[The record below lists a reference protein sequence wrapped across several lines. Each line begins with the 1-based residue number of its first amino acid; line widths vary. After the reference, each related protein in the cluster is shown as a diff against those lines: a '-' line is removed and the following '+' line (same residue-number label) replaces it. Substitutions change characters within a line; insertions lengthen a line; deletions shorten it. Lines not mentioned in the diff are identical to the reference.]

1 MTTSDNSALLTKNYP
16 TTTTTMYHHHHRL
29 AEWIPQRTP
38 SPTYYHHHQ
47 QEQQL
52 IRSPPPSSSSRATL
66 QINNNRPESRS
77 SSQSIPPI
85 LTTTTKQ
92 QQQWPRQW
100 LWTGVEIPVLNLR
113 ALRDSIEPNHSL
125 ESGEVLSY
133 SFGSDRWKVEVVKGH
148 HNRRTSAPTTPTNTT
163 HHHPGN
169 TSQQQDSSTL
179 SLYLTCHELEVDW
192 PVSRSIDTSIL
203 ISIKVP
209 NLPTHSFPITNLN
222 SLDEGWIW
230 TTGTDFHAFERER
243 EVWESHDFPSLS
255 SLLNNPKIAQFDAF
269 ILSIQIGTP
278 PYKFT
283 GSCLPQLPNLSYVPH
298 SILESLESLLDDCN
312 TSDLQIIVTEIE
324 SETSVQEESEIESN
338 RSKTR
343 SRKRILYA
351 HSSILKSRSD
361 YFKTM
366 LTDEEGGGGGWA
378 ESGRNHVNHASDS
391 QRIHARRK
399 LGLIRIMDFDFVTV
413 YWSTMSFR
421 IDLRNQYS
429 NQPPH
434 HHVDQEGGSGNESQE
449 WEWQN
454 HGEKNQN
461 TSEDKEGSSNPDH
474 NLTGSSSSSSRDPIA
489 RSSTSPRINT
499 DCSATH
505 LNPNPDLNH
514 NNNSSNLQ
522 SDWISGDPHSHP
534 LKMTTKASAFSIY
547 RLAHR
552 YELITLQNLALTH
565 LCSNLNPATAFP
577 FLLASFIFPELHTQ
591 VKAYCL
597 ANYFQI
603 LQEPEFSRCYA
614 EVGDGLWEHGGEV
627 LLSFTMSLMPGP
639 MSIPRP

>member
-1 MTTSDNSALLTKNYP
+1 
-16 TTTTTMYHHHHRL
+16 MYHHHHRL

-133 SFGSDRWKVEVVKGH
+133 SFGSDRWKVEV
-148 HNRRTSAPTTPTNTT
+148 
-163 HHHPGN
+163 GN

-324 SETSVQEESEIESN
+324 S
-338 RSKTR
+338 
-343 SRKRILYA
+343 
-351 HSSILKSRSD
+351 D

-391 QRIHARRK
+391 DRIHTRRK

-413 YWSTMSFR
+413 YWLLRWLYSNR
-421 IDLRNQYS
+421 IFFNEHEDVRAQCHLGSILGTNTS
-429 NQPPH
+429 NQPPPP
-434 HHVDQEGGSGNESQE
+434 HVDEEGGSGNESQE

-499 DCSATH
+499 DCSATR

-597 ANYFQI
+597 ANYVSFNHD
-603 LQEPEFSRCYA
+603 LHSSSTSSGF
-614 EVGDGLWEHGGEV
+614 LW
-627 LLSFTMSLMPGP
+627 TND
-639 MSIPRP
+639 